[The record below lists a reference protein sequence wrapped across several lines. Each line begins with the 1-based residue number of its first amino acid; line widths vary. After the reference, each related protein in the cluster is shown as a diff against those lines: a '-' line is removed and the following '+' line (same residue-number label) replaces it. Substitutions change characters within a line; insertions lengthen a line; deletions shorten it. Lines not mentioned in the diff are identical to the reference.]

1 MPLWQIYHPPT
12 TFTSPSSKHSFA
24 QDITKFYT
32 DLGLPAFY
40 VVVKFIQ
47 TQPDDVYVGGTPKH
61 PSDDKPFVRIV
72 ITHIALHVPDSDA
85 AYARTTS
92 RLDSVMKP
100 HLLDKG
106 YDFEYHVDETDRRLW
121 KINALVPPPF
131 GSEGEMVWIRE
142 GRAVEYE
149 GGASLASSSI

>member
-12 TFTSPSSKHSFA
+12 TFTTPTTKHSFA

-131 GSEGEMVWIRE
+131 GSEGERVWIRE

-149 GGASLASSSI
+149 GVSFSL

>member
-12 TFTSPSSKHSFA
+12 TFTTPPSKHSFA

-32 DLGLPAFY
+32 ELGLPAFY
-40 VVVKFIQ
+40 VVVNFIQ

-61 PSDDKPFVRIV
+61 PTDDKPFVRIV

-92 RLDSVMKP
+92 RLDSVLKP

-131 GSEGEMVWIRE
+131 GSEGERMWVKE
-142 GRAVEYE
+142 NRAVEYE
-149 GGASLASSSI
+149 RSSSSI

>member
-1 MPLWQIYHPPT
+1 M
-12 TFTSPSSKHSFA
+12 
-24 QDITKFYT
+24 
-32 DLGLPAFY
+32 
-40 VVVKFIQ
+40 
-47 TQPDDVYVGGTPKH
+47 
-61 PSDDKPFVRIV
+61 
-72 ITHIALHVPDSDA
+72 PDSDA

-131 GSEGEMVWIRE
+131 GSEGERVWIRE

-149 GGASLASSSI
+149 GGSSSL

>member
-12 TFTSPSSKHSFA
+12 TFTNPTTKHSFA
-24 QDITKFYT
+24 RDTTKFYT

-40 VVVKFIQ
+40 VVVNFIQ
-47 TQPDDVYVGGTPKH
+47 TQPDDVYVGGTPKD

-131 GSEGEMVWIRE
+131 GSEGERVWIRE

-149 GGASLASSSI
+149 GISSSI

>member
-40 VVVKFIQ
+40 VVVNFIQ
-47 TQPDDVYVGGTPKH
+47 TQPDDVYVAGTPKH
-61 PSDDKPFVRIV
+61 PTDDKPFVRIV

-131 GSEGEMVWIRE
+131 GSEGERVWIRE

-149 GGASLASSSI
+149 GGSSSL